1 MQTRAQA
8 RALLAAVLAI
18 LAVAGVVVG
27 CGGTVGGGGPTVRFA
42 PQAVP
47 VDAPELA
54 NPLRGQYQWL
64 ENGPAPKG
72 WPTPDVY
79 YRDQIE
85 WAGDLERV
93 RGRYDLAEIES
104 GLAAAAEGKGLF
116 SFRVM
121 AYCPGCG
128 GNLAPAYVPR
138 QPDGQPD
145 WNSEE
150 FLSGYA
156 ALMKAIG
163 ERYDADP
170 RLGYVDV
177 GGYGSFGEYHLYG
190 DDSGPVGTPITPEN
204 SRRLVQSVLD
214 AFPSKFVLMMTPDA
228 GFLQDA
234 LALSPRVGIRVDCV
248 GNEGLKGSRI
258 DEVPEAL
265 QRWRTAPWVGE
276 WCGDTDVDDQFQ
288 LGLEQV
294 RDYHIAALSSANFPG
309 DYEDLP
315 AGQQQTFQLANKTTG
330 YRFVLDALTVPQALE
345 PGSSMT
351 VTADWSNVGVTPAY
365 LPWDVMIELRDA
377 AGRTAWSGRSSV
389 DLATMLPTAAPAS
402 VTDTFELPDLAP
414 GPYSVAV
421 RVVSPGGYL
430 APLQLAVAGRAAD
443 GSYPLGT
450 LQVED

>member
-1 MQTRAQA
+1 MQSRAQA

-18 LAVAGVVVG
+18 VAAAGVVVG
-27 CGGTVGGGGPTVRFA
+27 CSSTGTVDGPTVRLA

-64 ENGPAPKG
+64 KNGPAPED
-72 WPTPDVY
+72 WPAPDVY
-79 YRDQIE
+79 HRDQIR
-85 WAGDLERV
+85 WAGGLERV
-93 RGRYDLAEIES
+93 RGRYDLAAIDR
-104 GLAAAAEGKGLF
+104 GLAAAEAGKGLF

-121 AYCPGCG
+121 AYCPDCG
-128 GNLAPAYVPR
+128 GNLAPDYVPR

-163 ERYDADP
+163 ARYDADP
-170 RLGYVDV
+170 RLGFVDV
-177 GGYGSFGEYHLYG
+177 GGYGSFGEYHLSS
-190 DDSGPVGTPITPEN
+190 DDSGPIGTPITPEN

-214 AFPSKFVLMMTPDA
+214 AFPSKYVLMMTPDA
-228 GFLQDA
+228 GLLRDA

-248 GNEGLKGSRI
+248 GNEGFKGSKI

-265 QRWRTAPWVGE
+265 ERWRTAPWIGE
-276 WCGDTDVDDQFQ
+276 WCGDTDVPDQFQ
-288 LGLEQV
+288 LGLQQV
-294 RDYHIAALSSANFPG
+294 RDYHVAALSSANFPG
-309 DYEDLP
+309 DYEDLSP
-315 AGQQQTFQLANKTTG
+315 GQQQTFQLVNKTTG
-330 YRFVLDALTVPQALE
+330 YRFVLDALTVPQTVD

-365 LPWDVMIELRDA
+365 LPWDVMIELRDP
-377 AGRTAWSGRSSV
+377 AGRTAWSGRSTA
-389 DLATMLPTAAPAS
+389 DLATMPPTAAPVS

-414 GPYSVAV
+414 GSYSVAV
-421 RVVSPGGYL
+421 RVVSPAGYL
-430 APLQLAVAGRAAD
+430 APMQLAVAGRAGD